1 MGVRIGCAG
10 NPAGSVDTHL
20 LWQVQP
26 IGGSGKLGPFDLAM
40 IATLPRP
47 VLLGVVGVVL
57 IGAVFVATH
66 KGSTT
71 STPSTPAPAQT
82 APAESP
88 SSTQAAPSAAKPGSS
103 APKPANRPTAKGLPV
118 PVQRAL
124 DAKKVVVVL
133 FWNPRG
139 VDDRSVKG
147 SVDRLPRHHGKVA
160 VFSDSVKHLS
170 RYTRITAATNVNQTP
185 TLVIVNRKGQAELQT
200 GWLDYQTI
208 GQYVANGL
216 RR

>member
-10 NPAGSVDTHL
+10 IPAGSVDTPL

-26 IGGSGKLGPFDLAM
+26 IGGSGKLGPLDLAM

-66 KGSTT
+66 RSTTT
-71 STPSTPAPAQT
+71 STPSTPAPAQS
-82 APAESP
+82 APAASP
-88 SSTQAAPSAAKPGSS
+88 STTKPAPTAANPGSAAKPAS
-103 APKPANRPTAKGLPV
+103 PPTAKGLPA

-139 VDDRSVKG
+139 VDDRSVKS

-170 RYTRITAATNVNQTP
+170 RYTRITAATNVSQTP

-200 GWLDYQTI
+200 GYLDYQTI